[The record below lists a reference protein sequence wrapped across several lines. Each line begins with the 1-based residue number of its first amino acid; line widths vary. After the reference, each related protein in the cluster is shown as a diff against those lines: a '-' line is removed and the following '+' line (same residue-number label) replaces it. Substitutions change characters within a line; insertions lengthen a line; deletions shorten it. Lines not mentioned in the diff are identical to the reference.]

1 MPSLT
6 GCFRVSALAS
16 NSVEGVIH
24 HIQPVNLD
32 GHCNTYADLMCVF
45 VWLVVLDWRSLIP
58 KATVQFNS
66 LCSFDFIGLFRK

>member
-32 GHCNTYADLMCVF
+32 GHCNTYADRMCVF
-45 VWLVVLDWRSLIP
+45 VWLVVLD
-58 KATVQFNS
+58 
-66 LCSFDFIGLFRK
+66 